1 MRVSLPH
8 LPLLTTL
15 SLALLGCGSGELA
28 FAGIPWES
36 EAAEVR
42 GMMAQRGFEF
52 LSTANHHGDELYAGV
67 YAGRRAV
74 AVARLAEGRL
84 VKLEIALQPE
94 TGLFRAMEDR
104 LGTLYGDR
112 RGIARV
118 EGAQWSPGPGIPSR
132 RSAWSRGSGAGE
144 SFLIL
149 EDRPDLGIVISF
161 ESPAWYAEFERRHP
175 AHGFDR

>member
-1 MRVSLPH
+1 MRVLLRH
-8 LPLLTTL
+8 LPLLAL
-15 SLALLGCGSGELA
+15 PLALLGCAAGELA

-52 LSTANHHGDELYAGV
+52 LSAANHHGDELYAGI

-104 LGTLYGDR
+104 LGTRYGDR
-112 RGIARV
+112 SGIARV
-118 EGAQWSPGPGIPSR
+118 EDAQWGPGPGVRGR
-132 RSAWSRGSGAGE
+132 RSAWSLGSGAGE

-161 ESPAWYAEFERRHP
+161 ESPAWHAEFERRHSTD
-175 AHGFDR
+175 GFDR